1 MSIIDCERAV
11 WSADY
16 FVFCRSVSEKY
27 VLYEFNTLKLLFSE
41 TQVPTPGGLLC
52 VPSLLEAKCPASIEE
67 IVQRFALTGTHASGS
82 WSRMAKE
89 GGEGR
94 WGCGKVGEMP
104 YKRDGTPERFA
115 VLGCILGVSWAL
127 NIGSR

>member
-41 TQVPTPGGLLC
+41 TQVPTTGGLLC
-52 VPSLLEAKCPASIEE
+52 VPSFVEAKCPASIEE
-67 IVQRFALTGTHASGS
+67 IVLRFALTGTHASGS

-89 GGEGR
+89 GGRAGGVAER
-94 WGCGKVGEMP
+94 LTRCLM
-104 YKRDGTPERFA
+104 RGTAHR
-115 VLGCILGVSWAL
+115 SAL
-127 NIGSR
+127 RCLDAF